1 MPEEINEGIAY
12 LRALKQS
19 AGQSGGA
26 ATSPARESVT
36 SDQAAPAG
44 TPVPPDDQFKGA
56 EKRRSLRYKCEGSA
70 EVRVEGVDVRTW
82 VSFTDVSLHGCY
94 VEAQATYPAGTILHM
109 KLEANGIRVE
119 TKGKVVVNYP
129 YLGMGISFEDMSEEN
144 RAHLKR
150 LLATLSHRCIIM
162 GPGIASS
169 LPANGPM
176 AEIPVVSDPAA
187 AIQALVEFFESRQ
200 VLMREDFLRV
210 LKKSQTS

>member
-19 AGQSGGA
+19 AGPGGA
-26 ATSPARESVT
+26 AAGPARESELASQGV
-36 SDQAAPAG
+36 
-44 TPVPPDDQFKGA
+44 PVQPEQQFRGA
-56 EKRRSLRYKCEGSA
+56 EKRRSIRYKCEGSA
-70 EVRVEGVDVRTW
+70 QLREEGVDIHTW

-129 YLGMGISFEDMSEEN
+129 YLGMGISFEEMSEEN
-144 RAHLKR
+144 DAHLKR
-150 LLATLSHRCIIM
+150 LLATLSHSSAIM

-169 LPANGPM
+169 LPANGSL
-176 AEIPVVSDPAA
+176 EEVPVISDPEA
-187 AIQALVEFFESRQ
+187 AIQALLDFFENRQ
-200 VLMREDFLRV
+200 VLMREDLLRV
-210 LKKSQTS
+210 LKKSQAKG